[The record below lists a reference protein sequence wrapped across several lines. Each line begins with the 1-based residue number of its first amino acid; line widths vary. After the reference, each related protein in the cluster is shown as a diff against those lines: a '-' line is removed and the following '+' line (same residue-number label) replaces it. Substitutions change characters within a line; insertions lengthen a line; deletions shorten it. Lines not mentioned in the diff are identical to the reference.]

1 MAHIAKYK
9 AHSVGH
15 MLAHYRRDQSSL
27 GRENIDPSRT
37 HLNRLLGLYQ
47 NENGGLGAWQ
57 VKPIEGEP
65 WWDTVKARID
75 RADAQAELAGK
86 RRTRKDAVVMADLV
100 VTLPE
105 NVPPEDEARFF
116 CLTYT
121 WLAMM
126 VGPRNLLGGFVH
138 CDEVRKDG
146 TPVRDHMHMPFTPIV
161 EGRFNFKKMFPRSRY
176 QALHKSLGDFLE
188 RQMGYRPAVELG
200 EEERRERV
208 YADKASEIDAVRD
221 AVEAS
226 VAPLRAERSELLA
239 ERVQLLCELDTA
251 RDKLEAARRDRD
263 EAVKARDAAVEERD
277 AAVEERDAAVEA
289 VSELTRRASGL
300 AADVEGLRADKASL
314 EAETSRLRR
323 AYAVLRDEVAE
334 FVEGVRAHV
343 SALAAARRGSSSF
356 WDALAEFIDNS
367 LVSKAFAGAL
377 GHMGAPGDNE
387 RVLEDES
394 VRVLGDESERISG
407 MLDGWGDEI

>member
-27 GRENIDPSRT
+27 GRENIDASRT
-37 HLNRLLGLYQ
+37 YLNRLLGLYQ
-47 NENGGLGAWQ
+47 NENGGIGAWQ

-75 RADAQAELAGK
+75 RADAQAELAGS

-105 NVPPEDEARFF
+105 NVKPEDEERFF

-121 WLAMM
+121 WLALL

-277 AAVEERDAAVEA
+277 AAAEA
-289 VSELTRRASGL
+289 VSELTRRAGVL
-300 AADVEGLRADKASL
+300 AADLEGLRADKASL
-314 EAETSRLRR
+314 EAETSRLRK

-356 WDALAEFIDNS
+356 WDALAEFIDNG

-377 GHMGAPGDNE
+377 GHLGAPGNNE